1 MHNKRTINALFVTY
15 KVTRQQIDKTSA
27 DISPGVFLSTM
38 PNRGAHY
45 TLHLTLYTLHST
57 PYAGKTIKNT
67 ENSTFRDFFCVYPK
81 FLVTLQRNKQKSK
94 IKEMENRRF
103 EAKNEPEIVYS
114 RSVKAGKRIY
124 YLDVKKAR
132 NEDLYLCITESK
144 RKQTGEAEPPQFE
157 KHKVFLYKED
167 FAHFTE
173 GLNDV
178 IAFVQNQLGTI
189 EERKEW
195 APESEET
202 VAQDAANTPEDKSLL
217 GTLLN
222 KLKN

>member
-1 MHNKRTINALFVTY
+1 M
-15 KVTRQQIDKTSA
+15 
-27 DISPGVFLSTM
+27 M
-38 PNRGAHY
+38 
-45 TLHLTLYTLHST
+45 
-57 PYAGKTIKNT
+57 
-67 ENSTFRDFFCVYPK
+67 
-81 FLVTLQRNKQKSK
+81 
-94 IKEMENRRF
+94 KEMENRRF
-103 EAKNEPEIVYS
+103 EGKNESEIVYS

-178 IAFVQNQLGTI
+178 ISFVQSQLGNI
-189 EERKEW
+189 EERQEW
-195 APESEET
+195 TPETDTTETTAEKTAEEKH
-202 VAQDAANTPEDKSLL
+202 EDKSIL
-217 GTLLN
+217 GSILN
-222 KLKN
+222 RLKS

>member
-1 MHNKRTINALFVTY
+1 
-15 KVTRQQIDKTSA
+15 
-27 DISPGVFLSTM
+27 
-38 PNRGAHY
+38 
-45 TLHLTLYTLHST
+45 
-57 PYAGKTIKNT
+57 
-67 ENSTFRDFFCVYPK
+67 
-81 FLVTLQRNKQKSK
+81 
-94 IKEMENRRF
+94 MENRRH
-103 EAKNEPEIVYS
+103 EMKNEPEIVYS

-144 RKQTGEAEPPQFE
+144 RKQVGETEVPQFE

-178 IAFVQNQLGTI
+178 IAFVQSQLGEI

-195 APESEET
+195 TPESAENEVENNENADEKT
-202 VAQDAANTPEDKSLL
+202 EDKSLI
-217 GTLLN
+217 GSLLN
-222 KLKN
+222 RLKN

>member
-1 MHNKRTINALFVTY
+1 
-15 KVTRQQIDKTSA
+15 
-27 DISPGVFLSTM
+27 
-38 PNRGAHY
+38 
-45 TLHLTLYTLHST
+45 
-57 PYAGKTIKNT
+57 
-67 ENSTFRDFFCVYPK
+67 
-81 FLVTLQRNKQKSK
+81 
-94 IKEMENRRF
+94 MENRRF
-103 EAKNEPEIVYS
+103 ESKAEPEIVYS

-132 NEDLYLCITESK
+132 NEDLYLCITEST

-178 IAFVQNQLGTI
+178 ISFVQNQLGTI

-195 APESEET
+195 TPEEET
-202 VAQDAANTPEDKSLL
+202 VETKPEVEEKTEEKSILGSLL
-217 GTLLN
+217 DKIKG
-222 KLKN
+222 

>member
-1 MHNKRTINALFVTY
+1 
-15 KVTRQQIDKTSA
+15 
-27 DISPGVFLSTM
+27 
-38 PNRGAHY
+38 
-45 TLHLTLYTLHST
+45 
-57 PYAGKTIKNT
+57 
-67 ENSTFRDFFCVYPK
+67 
-81 FLVTLQRNKQKSK
+81 
-94 IKEMENRRF
+94 MENRRF
-103 EAKNEPEIVYS
+103 EGKTEPEIVYS
-114 RSVKAGKRIY
+114 RAVKAGKRIY

-178 IAFVQNQLGTI
+178 ISFVQSQLGTI

-195 APESEET
+195 TPEEET
-202 VAQDAANTPEDKSLL
+202 TETTETKQEVEEKSIL
-217 GTLLN
+217 GSLLN

>member
-1 MHNKRTINALFVTY
+1 MQKIIN
-15 KVTRQQIDKTSA
+15 
-27 DISPGVFLSTM
+27 
-38 PNRGAHY
+38 
-45 TLHLTLYTLHST
+45 
-57 PYAGKTIKNT
+57 
-67 ENSTFRDFFCVYPK
+67 
-81 FLVTLQRNKQKSK
+81 RNNL
-94 IKEMENRRF
+94 IEMENRRF
-103 EAKNEPEIVYS
+103 EGKNEPEIVYS
-114 RSVKAGKRIY
+114 RAVKAGKRIY

-178 IAFVQNQLGTI
+178 ITYVQTQLGQI

-195 APESEET
+195 TPETED
-202 VAQDAANTPEDKSLL
+202 VQDSTDEAANAAEKPKR
-217 GTLLN
+217 GIFARFRN
-222 KLKN
+222 

>member
-1 MHNKRTINALFVTY
+1 
-15 KVTRQQIDKTSA
+15 
-27 DISPGVFLSTM
+27 
-38 PNRGAHY
+38 
-45 TLHLTLYTLHST
+45 
-57 PYAGKTIKNT
+57 
-67 ENSTFRDFFCVYPK
+67 
-81 FLVTLQRNKQKSK
+81 
-94 IKEMENRRF
+94 MENRRF
-103 EAKNEPEIVYS
+103 EGKNEPEIVYS

-189 EERKEW
+189 EERQEW
-195 APESEET
+195 TPEVSAEDVKTET
-202 VAQDAANTPEDKSLL
+202 VEEKTEEKSLL
-217 GTLLN
+217 GSILD
-222 KLKN
+222 KFK

>member
-1 MHNKRTINALFVTY
+1 
-15 KVTRQQIDKTSA
+15 
-27 DISPGVFLSTM
+27 
-38 PNRGAHY
+38 
-45 TLHLTLYTLHST
+45 
-57 PYAGKTIKNT
+57 
-67 ENSTFRDFFCVYPK
+67 
-81 FLVTLQRNKQKSK
+81 
-94 IKEMENRRF
+94 MENRRF
-103 EAKNEPEIVYS
+103 EGKNEPEIVYS

-144 RKQTGEAEPPQFE
+144 RKQTGETEPPQFE

-178 IAFVQNQLGTI
+178 ISFVQSQLGDI

-195 APESEET
+195 TPETENTLAPEEAETPAEKPAEEK
-202 VAQDAANTPEDKSLL
+202 NEDKSIL
-217 GTLLN
+217 GSILN
-222 KLKN
+222 RLKN

>member
-1 MHNKRTINALFVTY
+1 MLT
-15 KVTRQQIDKTSA
+15 KTSFSCLCSC
-27 DISPGVFLSTM
+27 IS
-38 PNRGAHY
+38 
-45 TLHLTLYTLHST
+45 
-57 PYAGKTIKNT
+57 TI
-67 ENSTFRDFFCVYPK
+67 
-81 FLVTLQRNKQKSK
+81 FLVTLQRNKSK
-94 IKEMENRRF
+94 RKIIEMENRRF
-103 EAKNEPEIVYS
+103 EGKNEPEIVYS

-178 IAFVQNQLGTI
+178 ISFVQSQLGAI

-195 APESEET
+195 TPESEEP
-202 VAQDAANTPEDKSLL
+202 VAQESNTAEDKSLL